1 MTMKS
6 KRAVVEINEDEDEV
20 SLEED
25 TNESEEDQ
33 GSNNDEDNEE
43 EASANSG
50 WADSIAK
57 ILKTSKPKGKKT
69 VVLSKAKKITNVKKL
84 KVKHVDFE
92 VETKDGEIKREEV
105 VESDEDDE
113 SEKPIRK
120 KKKELRVLRVK
131 PDILNKDRERLL
143 SKIAT
148 RGVVQLFN
156 AVKQQQKDIDSKL
169 KDAGSLEVKRDKV
182 LKGIN
187 KKEFLN
193 VLMGGKH
200 VNTDQVKNDSKHVLK
215 NESSEGPT
223 WKVLRDDFMM
233 SAKMKDWDK
242 ELDDDVDM
250 KEEDGDST

>member
-6 KRAVVEINEDEDEV
+6 KRALVEINEDEDEV

-57 ILKTSKPKGKKT
+57 ILKTNKPKGKKT

-84 KVKHVDFE
+84 KVKHADFE

-105 VESDEDDE
+105 LESDEDDE

-169 KDAGSLEVKRDKV
+169 KDAGSLE
-182 LKGIN
+182 
-187 KKEFLN
+187 EFLN